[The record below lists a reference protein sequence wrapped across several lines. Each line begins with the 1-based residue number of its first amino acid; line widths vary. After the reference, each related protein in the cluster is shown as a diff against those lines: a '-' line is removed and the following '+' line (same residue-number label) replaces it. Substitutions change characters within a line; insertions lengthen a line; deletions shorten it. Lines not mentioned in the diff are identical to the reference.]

1 MTKPLGQLSQNDK
14 SEKPEIRETYWTS
27 TEKESLK
34 ESYGTEI
41 LVENGA
47 PADVMTKE
55 APTDASIVTYTVD
68 GKEHQDLTRGSRVKL
83 FDMYY
88 DKFTN
93 VKRIDYGQG
102 TIKPSLW
109 GYVVRQ
115 HLKRKSE
122 SSFKNRA
129 KKIPPNFCPVGF
141 SVTFTTYYL
150 TK

>member
-1 MTKPLGQLSQNDK
+1 MTKPLGQLSQTEK
-14 SEKPEIRETYWTS
+14 SDKPEKKETYWTS

-34 ESYGTEI
+34 ETYGTEI
-41 LVENGA
+41 LVENGSTS
-47 PADVMTKE
+47 DVMTKE

-68 GKEHQDLTRGSRVKL
+68 GIDHQDLTRGSRVKL

-109 GYVVRQ
+109 GYSSEAAPKKK
-115 HLKRKSE
+115 KRK
-122 SSFKNRA
+122 
-129 KKIPPNFCPVGF
+129 
-141 SVTFTTYYL
+141 
-150 TK
+150 

>member
-1 MTKPLGQLSQNDK
+1 MSTVKE
-14 SEKPEIRETYWTS
+14 EKKVEKRETYWTP

-41 LVENGA
+41 LVENGS
-47 PADVMTKE
+47 PADVQTKD

-93 VKRIDYGQG
+93 VKSIEYGQG
-102 TIKPSLW
+102 VIKPALW
-109 GYVVRQ
+109 GYSGDAAPKKK
-115 HLKRKSE
+115 KRK
-122 SSFKNRA
+122 
-129 KKIPPNFCPVGF
+129 
-141 SVTFTTYYL
+141 
-150 TK
+150 

>member
-1 MTKPLGQLSQNDK
+1 MTKPLGQLSQTEK
-14 SEKPEIRETYWTS
+14 SDKPEKRDTYWTS
-27 TEKESLK
+27 TEKESLR

-47 PADVMTKE
+47 PADVQTKD

-93 VKRIDYGQG
+93 VKRIEYGQG

-109 GYVVRQ
+109 GYNSGTAAPKKK
-115 HLKRKSE
+115 KRK
-122 SSFKNRA
+122 
-129 KKIPPNFCPVGF
+129 
-141 SVTFTTYYL
+141 
-150 TK
+150 

>member
-1 MTKPLGQLSQNDK
+1 MTKPLGQLSQTEK
-14 SEKPEIRETYWTS
+14 SEKPEKRDTYWTS
-27 TEKESLK
+27 TEKESLR
-34 ESYGTEI
+34 ETYGTEI

-47 PADVMTKE
+47 PADVQTKD

-93 VKRIDYGQG
+93 VKRIEYGQG

-109 GYVVRQ
+109 GYNSGTAAPKKK
-115 HLKRKSE
+115 KRK
-122 SSFKNRA
+122 
-129 KKIPPNFCPVGF
+129 
-141 SVTFTTYYL
+141 
-150 TK
+150 

>member
-1 MTKPLGQLSQNDK
+1 MTKPLGQLSQAEK
-14 SEKPEIRETYWTS
+14 SEKPEKRETYWTP

-47 PADVMTKE
+47 PADVQTKD

-68 GKEHQDLTRGSRVKL
+68 GKEHQDLTRGARVKL

-93 VKRIDYGQG
+93 VKRIEYGQG
-102 TIKPSLW
+102 TVKPSLW
-109 GYVVRQ
+109 GYSGEAAPKKK
-115 HLKRKSE
+115 KRK
-122 SSFKNRA
+122 
-129 KKIPPNFCPVGF
+129 
-141 SVTFTTYYL
+141 
-150 TK
+150 

>member
-1 MTKPLGQLSQNDK
+1 MTKPLGQLSQTEK
-14 SEKPEIRETYWTS
+14 SDKPEKKETYWTS

-34 ESYGTEI
+34 ETYGTEI
-41 LVENGA
+41 LVENGSTS
-47 PADVMTKE
+47 DVMTKE

-68 GKEHQDLTRGSRVKL
+68 GIDHQDLTRGSRVKL

-109 GYVVRQ
+109 GYSSDASPKKK
-115 HLKRKSE
+115 KRK
-122 SSFKNRA
+122 
-129 KKIPPNFCPVGF
+129 
-141 SVTFTTYYL
+141 
-150 TK
+150 

>member
-1 MTKPLGQLSQNDK
+1 MSTVKE
-14 SEKPEIRETYWTS
+14 EKKVEKKETYWTP

-41 LVENGA
+41 LVENGS
-47 PADVMTKE
+47 PADVQTKD

-93 VKRIDYGQG
+93 VKRIEYGQG
-102 TIKPSLW
+102 LIKPSLW
-109 GYVVRQ
+109 GFSGEASPKKK
-115 HLKRKSE
+115 KRK
-122 SSFKNRA
+122 
-129 KKIPPNFCPVGF
+129 
-141 SVTFTTYYL
+141 
-150 TK
+150 